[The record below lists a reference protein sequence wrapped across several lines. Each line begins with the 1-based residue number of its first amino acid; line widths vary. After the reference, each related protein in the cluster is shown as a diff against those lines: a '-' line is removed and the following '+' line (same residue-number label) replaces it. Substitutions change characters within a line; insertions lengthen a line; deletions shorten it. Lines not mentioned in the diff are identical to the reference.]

1 MDCTTDAYDNNQ
13 SSAGIF
19 DLLMLHKWIMFEVM
33 VEKHFAA
40 AHHLLNYRGK
50 CENPHGHNYVVQAWA
65 RCEGLDKANIAVDF
79 TQLKGELGKIVDDLD
94 HIDLNEFPDF
104 QGESPSAEYIAR
116 YVYQRIRKTVPQ
128 VFKTC
133 VFETPTQC
141 AVYYE

>member
-1 MDCTTDAYDNNQ
+1 
-13 SSAGIF
+13 
-19 DLLMLHKWIMFEVM
+19 MFEVM

-50 CENPHGHNYVVQAWA
+50 CENPHGHNYVVQVWA
-65 RCEGLDKANIAVDF
+65 RSEVLDKANIACDF
-79 TQLKGELGKIVDDLD
+79 SLLKQELGKIVDDELD
-94 HIDLNEFPDF
+94 HRDLNVQF

-116 YVYQRIRKTVPQ
+116 YVYQRIKPKIPN
-128 VFKTC
+128 VFKVC

>member
-1 MDCTTDAYDNNQ
+1 
-13 SSAGIF
+13 
-19 DLLMLHKWIMFEVM
+19 MFEVM

-65 RCEGLDKANIAVDF
+65 RRETLDKANIAFDF
-79 TQLKGELGKIVDDLD
+79 TVLKEALGAVVDDLD
-94 HIDLNEFPDF
+94 HTDLNVNPAL

-116 YVYQRIRKTVPQ
+116 YIYRRMKAQVPELLK
-128 VFKTC
+128 VC

>member
-1 MDCTTDAYDNNQ
+1 
-13 SSAGIF
+13 
-19 DLLMLHKWIMFEVM
+19 MFEVM

-65 RCEGLDKANIAVDF
+65 KSETLDKANIAVDF
-79 TQLKGELGKIVDDLD
+79 TFLKEALNAVVDDLD
-94 HIDLNEFPDF
+94 HIDLNEFADF
-104 QGESPSAEYIAR
+104 KGESPSAEYIAR
-116 YVYQRIRKTVPQ
+116 YTYHRLKRSVPS
-128 VFKTC
+128 VFKIC